1 MLTKTVTYTDEQ
13 ILRIFLIMQTVC
25 LLPFLITDLALI
37 HNSFSECLLAN
48 FGERQKNPF
57 GIFVLGEWVY
67 MDGYIKLAVYTAVI
81 FFNIIAVEISC
92 KRTLVVVCGW
102 ILRLFYL
109 FDFGWTVAASVLFW
123 QKNSGLP
130 NPTYTYCEDS
140 PYKGY
145 LFFLLIFTYII
156 IPINLFV
163 CGFRSNKVSEL
174 ESTLVSERRGTE
186 LVEK

>member
-67 MDGYIKLAVYTAVI
+67 MDGYIKLAVYTCCYILQHHRSRVSMQTHTCRPMWLDPST
-81 FFNIIAVEISC
+81 NSISS
-92 KRTLVVVCGW
+92 
-102 ILRLFYL
+102 ILGGQLQLPFCSGKKIQDYL
-109 FDFGWTVAASVLFW
+109 T
-123 QKNSGLP
+123 
-130 NPTYTYCEDS
+130 
-140 PYKGY
+140 
-145 LFFLLIFTYII
+145 LLI
-156 IPINLFV
+156 PIVRILHTKGIYSS
-163 CGFRSNKVSEL
+163 C
-174 ESTLVSERRGTE
+174 
-186 LVEK
+186 